1 MNNKY
6 NNLHLTF
13 RTEARIMML
22 DKEIIIPVEFEYD
35 YQPFEP
41 RVIHPVDMSYEG
53 SEEYMS
59 LVAINLIS
67 QNYEGDNETKID
79 IIEMFSEDELDE
91 YSSQIMDILNN
102 D

>member
-1 MNNKY
+1 
-6 NNLHLTF
+6 
-13 RTEARIMML
+13 MML

-35 YQPFEP
+35 YQPHDP